1 MKSIGLIIASIS
13 ALCLLLALNMST
25 TVTTE
30 EKTFGDFT
38 VPSMTVNNLGLM
50 QDKQNYIIVSAVFL
64 ILGVGIYLLAR
75 KNDSQKFIENDES
88 DHKPNKEKIGQ
99 EVKNLQINSLE
110 RNIDND
116 AYKIYLLKKYPIEH
130 NTIINKYILMD
141 RLFDTADDALTY
153 ASEFDIKST
162 VVNPVGLPTQV
173 SSQESVNKL
182 SSSAATAI
190 KKVDAKISKIGTNI
204 LIIVITLV
212 IIVLILGAAGTLRK

>member
-64 ILGVGIYLLAR
+64 ILGVGIYLYAR
-75 KNDSQKFIENDES
+75 KNDSKKSMENDES
-88 DHKPNKEKIGQ
+88 NHKPDKEKNGQ
-99 EVKNLQINSLE
+99 DVKNIQINSSE

-130 NTIINKYILMD
+130 NAILNKYILMD
-141 RLFDTADDALTY
+141 RLFDTADAALTY
-153 ASEFDIKST
+153 ASELDIKST
-162 VVNPVGLPTQV
+162 VVHPVSLPAQV
-173 SSQESVNKL
+173 SSHESVSKL
-182 SSSAATAI
+182 ASSAAMAI
-190 KKVDAKISKIGTNI
+190 KKVDSKIGKIGTNI
-204 LIIVITLV
+204 LIIIFILAV
-212 IIVLILGAAGTLRK
+212 IVLIL